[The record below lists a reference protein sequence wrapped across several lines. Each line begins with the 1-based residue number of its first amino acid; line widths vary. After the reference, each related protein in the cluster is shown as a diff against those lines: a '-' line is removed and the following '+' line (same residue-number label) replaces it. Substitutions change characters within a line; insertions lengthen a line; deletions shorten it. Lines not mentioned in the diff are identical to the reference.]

1 MNQQNNKQYLEK
13 HDELLWITV
22 VIQTSQK
29 GREIILFYVSTYLI
43 CFKYKNLTCDIV
55 FQEMWFFDI
64 FLVFFQKGKVIEKS

>member
-29 GREIILFYVSTYLI
+29 GREKKKRGENKNESMQKIHLI
-43 CFKYKNLTCDIV
+43 EEIN
-55 FQEMWFFDI
+55 
-64 FLVFFQKGKVIEKS
+64 S